1 MVIRKERIGRRR
13 NQRKEG
19 KGEGIQRKER
29 RRLGKRRERYEEK
42 LPYERWEGRERWK
55 SILHQGGYR
64 VKENQVERIPWLKAR
79 VKAHERELRYYE
91 RKPKTYVEV
100 LEGREKGSGE
110 TKKEREEVRSH
121 EKGSTSENAEEWG
134 FWKTYEIGDEK
145 RVLEWKKGILQ
156 KKQLGNRDGLGWDR
170 STYVEGPSG
179 LNRRRSLTQNRRYL
193 REKEKRERQERE
205 TTKRKDFV
213 SSHPRSERSAER
225 KQEKRRGRG
234 YEDLQNP
241 EKRDRSRRNPEEIT
255 EGRDWVNPVQRQR
268 VWEELG
274 NTMEGEFTAN
284 LVEEGKIHYGF
295 TKKTVEKGK
304 RERVRE
310 EREGREEQ
318 RQDPERSSVRKEER
332 HQEKTRKAKRR
343 KALMEKE
350 ESRKKKEWIWTPFG
364 KRLRVHG
371 WIQEGG
377 FQSRS
382 ETEKKKE
389 RGRCRSG

>member
-1 MVIRKERIGRRR
+1 M
-13 NQRKEG
+13 
-19 KGEGIQRKER
+19 
-29 RRLGKRRERYEEK
+29 
-42 LPYERWEGRERWK
+42 
-55 SILHQGGYR
+55 
-64 VKENQVERIPWLKAR
+64 KENQVERIPWLKAR

-100 LEGREKGSGE
+100 LEGREKEGEE
-110 TKKEREEVRSH
+110 TKKEREKGGRI
-121 EKGSTSENAEEWG
+121 EKGSTSEKAGDWG
-134 FWKTYEIGDEK
+134 FWKTYEVGDEK

-170 STYVEGPSG
+170 STYVEGQNG
-179 LNRRRSLTQNRRYL
+179 LNQRRSLTQNRRYL
-193 REKEKRERQERE
+193 REKEKRERQGRER
-205 TTKRKDFV
+205 TKRKDFV
-213 SSHPRSERSAER
+213 SSHPRSERSTER
-225 KQEKRRGRG
+225 KGEKRRGRG

-241 EKRDRSRRNPEEIT
+241 ERRDPSRRNPEET
-255 EGRDWVNPVQRQR
+255 QERREWENPVQRQR
-268 VWEELG
+268 VWEEVG

-295 TKKTVEKGK
+295 TKKTLEKGK

-318 RQDPERSSVRKEER
+318 RQDPERSSGRKEER
-332 HQEKTRKAKRR
+332 YHEKTRKAKRR

-377 FQSRS
+377 FEGSS
-382 ETEKKKE
+382 
-389 RGRCRSG
+389 